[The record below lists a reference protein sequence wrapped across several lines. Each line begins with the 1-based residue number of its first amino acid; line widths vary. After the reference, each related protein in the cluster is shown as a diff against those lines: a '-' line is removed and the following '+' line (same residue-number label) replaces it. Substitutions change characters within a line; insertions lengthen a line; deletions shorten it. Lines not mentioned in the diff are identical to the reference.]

1 MRAPSERALSVLFE
15 AHEILPSH
23 QPEFRVFVVQLVEWL
38 NTQANKSTSNRRQQ
52 VRTLKKAGAYLK
64 KLHEL
69 MNACDGPMN
78 DRALRN
84 VGLKISQMIDPSWIA
99 RTKLRGAGS
108 MGSLLTN
115 PSFHGNSHEQWLFVE
130 KARLDIVQS
139 NAETI
144 LDILLKNIETAIAM
158 TLTPVIHKPDR
169 GGRTEKI
176 ERRYAII
183 NLAEIF
189 SWSGQRPTGAVGSRF
204 SAFVEDFFQLT
215 GWQSQMR
222 GLDDAIPDAISRW
235 KNLPKNGPGFS
246 LAHSRRTG

>member
-1 MRAPSERALSVLFE
+1 
-15 AHEILPSH
+15 
-23 QPEFRVFVVQLVEWL
+23 
-38 NTQANKSTSNRRQQ
+38 
-52 VRTLKKAGAYLK
+52 
-64 KLHEL
+64 
-69 MNACDGPMN
+69 
-78 DRALRN
+78 
-84 VGLKISQMIDPSWIA
+84 
-99 RTKLRGAGS
+99 